1 MESYL
6 REYFYKEVK
15 KLPNIFI
22 ISLGKTV
29 DEFLEVMIGENL
41 IRKEQCLLG
50 FSHPSGANGH
60 RKIQFEENKEKLVNI
75 INEYFK

>member
-6 REYFYKEVK
+6 REYFYKEVR
-15 KLPNIFI
+15 KLPKVFI

-29 DEFLEVMIGENL
+29 DEFLEVIIGENL

-50 FSHPSGANGH
+50 FPHPSGANGH
-60 RKIQFEENKEKLVNI
+60 RKIQFEENKEKFLNR